1 MYQKKKKFI
10 KTVGAIAVLV
20 IVWLVLFVADMR
32 YDIQCVMGTVE
43 YQNYY
48 ITDFSGC
55 VLNDCELEE
64 DDRLVFTGPDPYVI
78 LDSKILAGV
87 SVRDI
92 LLDLDEDSN
101 GFKSVKWYWNV
112 GDGYSEKLT
121 YAWDALKSKDGSP
134 HEVEKE
140 LYGVRLDMESPNVE
154 EGVLDLDVIIFNT
167 LSIKELKMEL
177 AGYFIISL
185 IVELLLIAVLLI
197 INYIDKQNV
206 NFLWILKGI
215 GMELIYFVLL
225 PLYQSGLPYKIKLP
239 VVILN
244 VLLVIWIAFVGR
256 KKDVCE
262 E

>member
-1 MYQKKKKFI
+1 MNQKKKEFI
-10 KTVGAIAVLV
+10 KTAGAVAVFV
-20 IVWLVLFVADMR
+20 IVWLALFATDMW
-32 YDIQCVMGTVE
+32 YDIQCIMGTVE

-48 ITDFSGC
+48 ITDFNGC

-64 DDRLVFTGPDPYVI
+64 DNRLIFTGPDPYVI

-87 SVRDI
+87 SVKDI
-92 LLDLDEDSN
+92 LLDLDEDSK
-101 GFKSVKWYWNV
+101 GFKAVKWYWNV

-134 HEVEKE
+134 HDVEKE

-154 EGVLDLDVIIFNT
+154 EGVFDLDVIVFNT
-167 LSIKELKMEL
+167 LSIKELKTEL
-177 AGYFIISL
+177 AGYFIVSL
-185 IVELLLIAVLLI
+185 IVEILLIAILMVI
-197 INYIDKQNV
+197 KIADKQKI
-206 NFLWILKGI
+206 NFIWILKGI

-225 PLYQSGLPYKIKLP
+225 PLYQSELSYGIKIP
-239 VVILN
+239 VIVLN
-244 VLLVIWIAFVGR
+244 VLLVVWIVFIGR